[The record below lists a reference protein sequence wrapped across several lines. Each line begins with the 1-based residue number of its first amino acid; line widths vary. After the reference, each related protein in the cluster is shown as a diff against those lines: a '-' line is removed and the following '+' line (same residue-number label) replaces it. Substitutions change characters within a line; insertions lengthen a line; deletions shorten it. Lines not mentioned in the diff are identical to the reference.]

1 MLCVQLQSRTSPS
14 SLCQGKETKIWFFPT
29 LIAFALLEFFCS
41 ILSVLAFADPPY
53 NFCSNTTIG
62 SPVQYNL
69 NNLFL
74 SLHSNASVSKFY
86 YTSIG
91 IGPDRLFGLYM
102 CLNYVTNGSCQDCI
116 RMASTDLTK
125 LCPEAREAVMWE
137 ELCEVRYSYKDFYG
151 QYMLNVTGNLFTEI
165 NMMNILEPEQYVGNL
180 TKIPTC
186 EKQNK

>member
-1 MLCVQLQSRTSPS
+1 MVLSHVDCFCFTRILLLY
-14 SLCQGKETKIWFFPT
+14 SLF
-29 LIAFALLEFFCS
+29 
-41 ILSVLAFADPPY
+41 VLAFADPPY

-102 CLNYVTNGSCQDCI
+102 CLDYVTNVSCQDCI
-116 RMASTDLTK
+116 TMASTDLTK

-151 QYMLNVTGNLFTEI
+151 PVHVKCHRKSFYRNKHDEYIGTRAICREFNQNS
-165 NMMNILEPEQYVGNL
+165 NM
-180 TKIPTC
+180 
-186 EKQNK
+186 

>member
-1 MLCVQLQSRTSPS
+1 
-14 SLCQGKETKIWFFPT
+14 
-29 LIAFALLEFFCS
+29 
-41 ILSVLAFADPPY
+41 
-53 NFCSNTTIG
+53 
-62 SPVQYNL
+62 
-69 NNLFL
+69 
-74 SLHSNASVSKFY
+74 
-86 YTSIG
+86 
-91 IGPDRLFGLYM
+91 
-102 CLNYVTNGSCQDCI
+102 
-116 RMASTDLTK
+116 MASTDLTK